1 MAFSGNT
8 QNVRVSLRAGASCQ
22 TTSSFRKIA
31 CVAYTT
37 TNYAIPYAV
46 INTCAAANPIIG
58 VIDSYQ
64 SAGSE
69 VVSIIAFGPAKVAVA
84 NTGCATFTAGQLL
97 AYDTDTTG
105 CVVQHTTGTSVW
117 ILGAALGLGN
127 TGTYADVLVNPVF
140 RAGAVVTA

>member
-8 QNVRVSLRAGASCQ
+8 QNVRITLRAGSSCQ
-22 TTSSFRKIA
+22 TTTSFRKVA

-37 TNYAIPYAV
+37 TNYRMPYAV
-46 INTCAAANPIIG
+46 IDTCAAANPIIG
-58 VIDSYQ
+58 VIDSMQ

-84 NTGCATFTAGQLL
+84 NTGCATFTAGQFL

-105 CVVQHTTGTSVW
+105 CVVKHATLTSLW
-117 ILGAALGLGN
+117 LLGAAIGLGN
-127 TGTYADVLVNPVF
+127 TGTYADVYVNPIF
-140 RAGAVVTA
+140 RAGALVD